1 MMLTRTNNNG
11 NSSVKMMLLLKW
23 IKRETAQ
30 ATHDHDGNDLD
41 FFFHAKYCMMFLL
54 YCTVRSNVVVA
65 KLKHEPFDEEEKKAS
80 RGLNIPRVVMALQ
93 KEKKAVKYGKILARR
108 PYLAQFHT

>member
-65 KLKHEPFDEEEKKAS
+65 KLKHEPFDEEEKKGEPWIKYS
-80 RGLNIPRVVMALQ
+80 KGGYGFTKR
-93 KEKKAVKYGKILARR
+93 KKGC
-108 PYLAQFHT
+108 